1 MQYLFHHALHLD
13 EAPQFVYLPYL
24 QRAYVGCSVVKVDT
38 SAQLYPVFVDLL
50 IACSA
55 LQHHTVLAHALE
67 LAYDAEEWVVLKFMY
82 SFLVAYQSLTVVF
95 GQFIVSVVHQHFF
108 QYFA

>member
-1 MQYLFHHALHLD
+1 MKGSEQIMWYRMRGQRKIYLRFT
-13 EAPQFVYLPYL
+13 
-24 QRAYVGCSVVKVDT
+24 VKQQM
-38 SAQLYPVFVDLL
+38 SG
-50 IACSA
+50 
-55 LQHHTVLAHALE
+55 
-67 LAYDAEEWVVLKFMY
+67 AEEWVVLKFMY